1 MKVGKL
7 CTIGECVGV
16 VVPAQY
22 RKQLGWLKGDQIAQ
36 EILGNT
42 IVLHNV
48 TQHMMTLTTHRKA
61 YGDGAANP
69 SRRIREI
76 PVH

>member
-7 CTIGECVGV
+7 CTIGDCIGV

-22 RKQLGWLKGDQIAQ
+22 RNQLGWIKGDQIAQ
-36 EILGNT
+36 QIVGNT

-48 TQHMMTLTTHRKA
+48 TQHMMTLTMTRKE
-61 YGDGAANP
+61 YGDGKINA
-69 SRRIREI
+69 
-76 PVH
+76 V